1 MNKLKKQKKNIK
13 SNKEHCEK
21 AVEHIKNE
29 IRTLTEQRNYFKMV
43 FEQDRIAAISEVDK
57 QPDLQNVD

>member
-1 MNKLKKQKKNIK
+1 MTKLKKQKKNIK
-13 SNKEHCEK
+13 SNRELCEK
-21 AVEHIKNE
+21 TVEQIKDE

-43 FEQDRIAAISEVDK
+43 FEQERIAAISAADK